1 MLKSQT
7 THILTILVTVICFFS
22 IIPKT
27 HGKTFSGRV
36 IDADTR
42 EPIEGVVVV
51 VYWHEARRTS
61 IGDLS
66 SRPKDVKETLTD
78 KNGEWSVTGPA
89 GGENTISSYL
99 SLITGMYYTREP
111 EFIIFKPGYCCW
123 PEGFAIDACSEK
135 LNPEGNGKIREGNII
150 ELLKLRREKDRVR
163 NIPGIAGGENALEKQ
178 KEFIRLINEERRKL
192 GLPEIYGTR
201 SD

>member
-1 MLKSQT
+1 MLKSL
-7 THILTILVTVICFFS
+7 THILIMLVTVICFFS
-22 IIPKT
+22 IIPKA

-36 IDADTR
+36 IDADTQ
-42 EPIEGVVVV
+42 EPIEGAVVV

-78 KNGEWSVTGPA
+78 KNGGWSVTGPA
-89 GGENTISSYL
+89 GGENTISYYL
-99 SLITGMYYTREP
+99 ALITGMYYTMEP

-123 PEGFAIDACSEK
+123 PEGFAIDACKGK
-135 LNPEGNGKIREGNII
+135 LKSSGPGEIMEGKTL
-150 ELLKLRREKDRVR
+150 ELPRLRRERDRRR

-178 KEFIRLINEERRKL
+178 KELIRLINEERRKL

-201 SD
+201 SE

>member
-1 MLKSQT
+1 
-7 THILTILVTVICFFS
+7 
-22 IIPKT
+22 
-27 HGKTFSGRV
+27 V

>member
-1 MLKSQT
+1 MLKSL
-7 THILTILVTVICFFS
+7 THILIIFVTVICFFS
-22 IIPKT
+22 INPIA
-27 HGKTFSGRV
+27 HAKTFSARV
-36 IDADTR
+36 IDADTQ
-42 EPIEGVVVV
+42 EPIEGAVAV

-66 SRPKDVKETLTD
+66 TRLKDVKETLTD

>member
-1 MLKSQT
+1 MRKSL
-7 THILTILVTVICFFS
+7 THILIIFVTVICFFS
-22 IIPKT
+22 INPIA
-27 HGKTFSGRV
+27 HAKTFSGRV
-36 IDADTR
+36 IDADTQ
-42 EPIEGVVVV
+42 EPIEGAVVV

-66 SRPKDVKETLTD
+66 TRLKDVKETLTD
-78 KNGEWSVTGPA
+78 KNGEWSVAGSA

-178 KEFIRLINEERRKL
+178 KEFIRLINEESRNL
-192 GLPEIYGTR
+192 GLPGVYGTR